1 MEKLN
6 KDELMNKTIC
16 VILIIL
22 IVLSAVYIFKVYASK
37 REAQKERDLLN
48 SVDMEENIDVT
59 NENMDSISREAEE
72 TKSNENN
79 KDSEKAEKTSEE
91 NREKSF
97 ERIKKVK
104 KLNKEYNNIIGW
116 VEIENTNISYP
127 VVQGENNN
135 FYLTHNYK
143 GDKAERGAIFLDSN
157 YNWKIKGNN
166 YMLYG
171 HYMINGEMFTDLLK
185 YIEEDFY
192 KEHQTIR
199 FTTMEEDAEYSIIA
213 VFRSKVYNKSDED
226 VFRYYNFMNSENE
239 KEYNKF
245 IENAKEASLY
255 DIEATAEYGDQLIT
269 MSTCSYYVEDGRFV
283 IVGKKSL

>member
-192 KEHQTIR
+192 KKHQTVR

-226 VFRYYNFMNSENE
+226 VFRYYNFMNSESE

-255 DIEATAEYGDQLIT
+255 DIKATAEYGDQLIT